1 MASLPASALPWWRI
15 IPPFAWLTRPRVRRL
30 RPAGHSAWVEAM
42 HQPVLLLISLAFTTA
57 GLYTLAKDFFL
68 ETLAAIG
75 AGDQTQ
81 IVPLALA
88 LFVIVITGLAIE
100 ITFLTAASRLR
111 MHVLR
116 QEWGWAAPAAVML
129 LLTTSVE
136 GLTCSYMLYLIDHP
150 ALPAGMA
157 AFMANIP
164 TLLFF
169 VRAFAAL
176 ICAAYL
182 IIFVLPFVI
191 RPQDIRRE
199 LASEAGAA
207 KVAIIQRLLHRIP
220 DLSTEQLLNIYEPV
234 AAIFR
239 DNAGHGDLAEEDA
252 HTLQAL
258 RLLRERLLGERSPE
272 ERLQEERLPDPP
284 PAIALPRA
292 IAPVEEEDGIRDL
305 LPLDAE
311 DGAPVP
317 ARVLAHQQAAPRRR
331 NPMKPRLTHEA
342 LMDTALRLRQ
352 ADQTLSIF
360 ALAREMGYPES
371 EVHDIVQ
378 KLKDERLSR
387 LRPGQQPAP
396 DPVLDVL

>member
-1 MASLPASALPWWRI
+1 LFERREDFDMASLPAPALPWWRV
-15 IPPFAWLTRPRVRRL
+15 IPPFAWITQPRVRRL

-68 ETLAAIG
+68 KTLAAIG
-75 AGDQTQ
+75 AGDQAQ
-81 IVPLALA
+81 IVPLVLA

-116 QEWGWAAPAAVML
+116 QEWGWATPAAIML
-129 LLTTSVE
+129 VLTTGVE

-150 ALPAGMA
+150 LLPAGMA
-157 AFMANIP
+157 TFMANIP

-252 HTLQAL
+252 NTLQAL
-258 RLLRERLLGERSPE
+258 RLLRERLLE
-272 ERLQEERLPDPP
+272 ERTSLPATVFPES
-284 PAIALPRA
+284 PRA
-292 IAPVEEEDGIRDL
+292 IAPMREDDTPDPRPDEVEDEAL
-305 LPLDAE
+305 
-311 DGAPVP
+311 VP
-317 ARVLAHQQAAPRRR
+317 MPAIMRQRTSSRRR
-331 NPMKPRLTHEA
+331 NPMKPPLTYT
-342 LMDTALRLRQ
+342 LLSDTARRLQQ
-352 ADQTLSIF
+352 AGQPPRIYTLSQ
-360 ALAREMGYPES
+360 ATGYS
-371 EVHDIVQ
+371 ENQILSFIQ
-378 KLKDERLSR
+378 QLKDERIRNLH
-387 LRPGQQPAP
+387 PGQQLPP
-396 DPVLDVL
+396 DPVLDLV